1 LGFSHLGMD
10 GVWRNVDKD
19 GNVISYRALSP
30 EEIAKALSIFPGWMR
45 EKLEKRL
52 EGVDGRDVTDIEQL
66 MRPGG
71 DLLPRFEEDGDVD
84 FDHHQQ

>member
-52 EGVDGRDVTDIEQL
+52 EGV
-66 MRPGG
+66 
-71 DLLPRFEEDGDVD
+71 
-84 FDHHQQ
+84 